1 MRRGDLLDAPAEY
14 LLKADPGKPLTV
26 LFGDQGLT
34 YDPQTGSVA
43 CVVGEDK
50 PTWMMFSNVNS
61 KEIKRTKL
69 TKTDELSLHLYTDRR
84 SVEVFLNGEISMS
97 FSVLTDTDRVSVTG
111 QEELTGTVYRLGSI
125 WK

>member
-1 MRRGDLLDAPAEY
+1 
-14 LLKADPGKPLTV
+14 
-26 LFGDQGLT
+26 
-34 YDPQTGSVA
+34 
-43 CVVGEDK
+43 
-50 PTWMMFSNVNS
+50 MMFSNVNS

-97 FSVLTDTDRVSVTG
+97 FSSLTDTDRVSVIG
-111 QEELTGTVYRLGSI
+111 QKELGGTVYRLNSI